1 VSIGSA
7 TSIYAKPVVPRIVV
21 RPALASVLL
30 HALLIIALT
39 ANWAD
44 STSKVITVK
53 PAPKV
58 INARLVDASDLKPRP
73 KAAPK
78 PAAKPA
84 PKPTPK
90 PAPKPTPKPAPKPTP
105 KPAPKP
111 TPKPAPK
118 PAAKPA
124 PAKVEAAK
132 PEPAKPEPA
141 KPVPAVAE
149 PEPPRMSPEEL
160 AALTRADLAR
170 AVAEEEDA
178 AAAAVTSSEMAASY
192 AALIQQTVI
201 NYWSRP
207 PSARN
212 GMEVIL
218 SIQLIPTGEVVSATV
233 LQSSGNSAFDQS
245 AINAVKKA
253 GSFPE
258 LQNLPPGE
266 FEQSFRRFRLL
277 FRPEDLRY

>member
-1 VSIGSA
+1 MSIGSA

-30 HALLIIALT
+30 HALLVIALT

-58 INARLVDASDLKPRP
+58 INARLVDASDLKPKP

-84 PKPTPK
+84 PKPV
-90 PAPKPTPKPAPKPTP
+90 PKPTPKPVPKATPKPVPKPTP
-105 KPAPKP
+105 KPV
-111 TPKPAPK
+111 TKPAPK
-118 PAAKPA
+118 QVTKPA
-124 PAKVEAAK
+124 
-132 PEPAKPEPA
+132 PAKPEPA
-141 KPVPAVAE
+141 KPTPAPAPAKVE
-149 PEPPRMSPEEL
+149 PEEPRMSQEEL
-160 AALTRADLAR
+160 AAITRADLAR
-170 AVAEEEDA
+170 AVAEEEGA
-178 AAAAVTSSEMAASY
+178 AAAAATSSEMAASY

-212 GMEVIL
+212 GMEVL
-218 SIQLIPTGEVVSATV
+218 LAIQLIPTGEVVSATV

>member
-1 VSIGSA
+1 MN
-7 TSIYAKPVVPRIVV
+7 TSSSVYAKPVAPRIVL
-21 RPALASVLL
+21 RPALASVCL
-30 HALLIIALT
+30 HALLLFMLT

-44 STSKVITVK
+44 SNREIIRVK

-58 INARLVDASDLKPRP
+58 INARLVDASEFKPKP
-73 KAAPK
+73 KAAPPK

-84 PKPTPK
+84 PKPV
-90 PAPKPTPKPAPKPTP
+90 PKPTPKPAPPKP
-105 KPAPKP
+105 KPAPV
-111 TPKPAPK
+111 PKPAPK

-124 PAKVEAAK
+124 PK
-132 PEPAKPEPA
+132 PAPAKPQPAPA
-141 KPVPAVAE
+141 KTQ
-149 PEPPRMSPEEL
+149 PEQPRLSQAEL

-178 AAAAVTSSEMAASY
+178 TEAAATSAEMAATY
-192 AALIQQTVI
+192 AALIQQTVV

-212 GMEVIL
+212 GMEALL
-218 SIQLIPTGEVVSATV
+218 SIQLIPTGEVVSV
-233 LQSSGNSAFDQS
+233 SVIKSSGNSAFDRS
-245 AINAVKKA
+245 AINAVEKA

-258 LQNLPPGE
+258 LQNLPSRE
-266 FEQSFRRFRLL
+266 FEKTFRRFSLL